1 MMFLLL
7 LCTSWIHLHHLVV
20 VNYSHFCP
28 FSANCPLRSIRGR
41 LFPPLSIWSIYDH
54 WRLLELSPT
63 SVSILLVIIIIFV
76 YQCCR
81 VGSPGC
87 LLFVLV
93 IASDYSDYSTA
104 NYNIDGEGDDD
115 QQSAPVMIILEDGIL
130 ILMVDPGP
138 ESGFLIIIFPLILF
152 TILIILFVHLLKIII
167 GPLLSCRR
175 CLSSLLITDYRNIAN
190 HLQQPTK

>member
-1 MMFLLL
+1 MFLLL
-7 LCTSWIHLHHLVV
+7 LCTSWIQLHHLVV

-104 NYNIDGEGDDD
+104 NYNDDD
-115 QQSAPVMIILEDGIL
+115 DDYDDYDDYHDDYHHDHHHWLSLVLQ
-130 ILMVDPGP
+130 MVLVIDFYYSDYNAANYNNDK
-138 ESGFLIIIFPLILF
+138 ESDDNHCHHINHPLHHWSLIIPSDHF
-152 TILIILFVHLLKIII
+152 
-167 GPLLSCRR
+167 S
-175 CLSSLLITDYRNIAN
+175 IAN
-190 HLQQPTK
+190 